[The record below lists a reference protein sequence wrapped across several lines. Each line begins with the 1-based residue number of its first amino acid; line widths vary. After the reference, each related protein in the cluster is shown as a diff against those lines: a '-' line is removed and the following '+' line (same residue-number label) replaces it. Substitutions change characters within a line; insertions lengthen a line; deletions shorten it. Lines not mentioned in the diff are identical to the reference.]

1 MSAVTVAVDPGPE
14 RPAGADPDR
23 GVDLA
28 PVPGSDRLST
38 TAVAQAVVTAALDAV
53 DTDVASRAAA
63 VREWRRD
70 YLAPYRDLVVEGARD
85 TAAAHSIARTGLA
98 ALHARSVFHR
108 GGDTVGLLDA
118 TATWTEPAFRS
129 VTIEGAAGRD
139 TGLSVPFH
147 SKRLF
152 GPEVR
157 RRVDAWVA
165 EGIVER
171 GFATSVHTLL
181 DHPEWLDLSDVT
193 VVVLGAGA
201 EMGPLRSLLRWGAHV
216 VAVDLPRPEVWARV
230 IATARSS
237 SGTLTVPVPL
247 GAQPADDAALASVA
261 GIDLIRQLPELHTW
275 VAGIEGPFTLGTYT
289 YADGA
294 THVRVALAADALAQ
308 ALHAER
314 SDVGLAFL
322 ATPTDVYAVPAGAVE
337 ESRRRWDARGLSGL
351 AQLPLRAVGRFAPNY
366 PDTVATDH
374 GPVGIADC
382 LVPQQGPSYALA
394 KRLQRWRATQ
404 SRGDGV
410 WASLNIAPATRT
422 RSVVKNRALAA
433 AYAGA
438 HRFGVEVFEPST
450 SNTLM
455 AALLVHDLRSSTS
468 PARPDADLAHPDD
481 AWAQQAAH
489 GGLWRSAYAP
499 RSVLGIAAALG
510 MVTRG

>member
-1 MSAVTVAVDPGPE
+1 VDAL
-14 RPAGADPDR
+14 PAPDR

-28 PVPGSDRLST
+28 SVAGADRVST
-38 TAVAQAVVTAALDAV
+38 TAVAQAVVTQALEGSDPAAAD
-53 DTDVASRAAA
+53 RAAA

-70 YLAPYRDLVVEGARD
+70 YLGPYRDLVVVGTRDAEAADAVAR
-85 TAAAHSIARTGLA
+85 AGLA
-98 ALHARSVFHR
+98 ELHAHATFHR
-108 GGDTVGLLDA
+108 GDAVPLLAA
-118 TATWTEPAFRS
+118 TSTWTEPAFGS

-139 TGLSVPFH
+139 VGLSVPFH
-147 SKRLF
+147 NKRLF

-157 RRVDAWVA
+157 RRLDTWVA
-165 EGIVER
+165 DGIVER

-216 VAVDLPRPEVWARV
+216 VAVDLPRPEIWSRV
-230 IATARSS
+230 IRMARSS
-237 SGTLTVPVPL
+237 SGRLTIPLPL
-247 GAQPADDAALASVA
+247 GAGPKDDDAIAAVA

-275 VAGIEGPFTLGTYT
+275 IARIEGPFTLGTYT

-294 THVRVALAADALAQ
+294 THVRVALAADALAH
-308 ALHAER
+308 ALLAER

-322 ATPTDVYAVPAGAVE
+322 ATPTDVYAAPGSAVE

-351 AQLPLRAVGRFAPNY
+351 AQLPLRAVGRFTPNY
-366 PDTVATDH
+366 AETITTER
-374 GPVGIADC
+374 GEIGIADC

-404 SRGDGV
+404 SRRDGV
-410 WASLNIAPATRT
+410 WTSLNIAPATRT

-455 AALLVHDLRSSTS
+455 AALLVHDLRSSS
-468 PARPDADLAHPDD
+468 SLARPDADLAHPDD
-481 AWAQQAAH
+481 AWSHQAAH

-499 RSVLGIAAALG
+499 RSVLGVAAALG

>member
-1 MSAVTVAVDPGPE
+1 MSSLADPG
-14 RPAGADPDR
+14 AGRTPGPDPQR
-23 GVDLA
+23 GVDLESA
-28 PVPGSDRLST
+28 PGTDRVST
-38 TAVAQAVVTAALDAV
+38 TAVAQAVVTAALAS
-53 DTDVASRAAA
+53 TDPVAAERAAT
-63 VREWRRD
+63 VREWRRN
-70 YLAPYRDLVVEGARD
+70 YLEPYRDLVVVGTRDADAADAVAR
-85 TAAAHSIARTGLA
+85 AGLA
-98 ALHARSVFHR
+98 ELHARSTFHR
-108 GGDTVGLLDA
+108 GDAVPLLAA
-118 TATWTEPAFRS
+118 TSTWTEPAFAS
-129 VTIEGAAGRD
+129 VTIEGVAGRD
-139 TGLSVPFH
+139 VGLSVPFH

-157 RRVDAWVA
+157 RRLDAWVA
-165 EGIVER
+165 EGVVER
-171 GFATSVHTLL
+171 GFATSIHTLL
-181 DHPEWLDLSDVT
+181 DHPDWLDLSDVT

-216 VAVDLPRPEVWARV
+216 VAVDLPRPEIWSRV
-230 IATARSS
+230 IRMARSS
-237 SGTLTVPVPL
+237 SGRLTIPVPL
-247 GAQPADDAALASVA
+247 GTAPDDDDAIAAVA

-275 VAGIEGPFTLGTYT
+275 LAQLDGPYTLGTYT

-294 THVRVALAADALAQ
+294 IHVRVALAADALAQ
-308 ALHAER
+308 ALLAER
-314 SDVGLAFL
+314 SDVGLAYL
-322 ATPTDVYAVPAGAVE
+322 ATPTDVYAAPSSAVE

-366 PDTVATDH
+366 PDTVLTDR
-374 GPVGIADC
+374 GEVGIADC

-404 SRGDGV
+404 SRRDGV
-410 WASLNIAPATRT
+410 WTSLNIAPATRT

-455 AALLVHDLRSSTS
+455 AALLVHDLRSSS
-468 PARPDADLAHPDD
+468 SLARPDADLAHPDD
-481 AWAQQAAH
+481 AWSHQAAH

>member
-1 MSAVTVAVDPGPE
+1 MRTVTVTADPGPE
-14 RPAGADPDR
+14 RPTGPDPHR

-28 PVPGSDRLST
+28 SVTGSGPVST
-38 TAVAQAVVTAALDAV
+38 TAVAQAVVTTALEAADP
-53 DTDVASRAAA
+53 VAAARAAS
-63 VREWRRD
+63 VREWRRE
-70 YLAPYRDLVVEGARD
+70 YLAPYRDLVVVGTRDADAADAVARV
-85 TAAAHSIARTGLA
+85 GLA
-98 ALHARSVFHR
+98 ELHARSTFHR
-108 GGDTVGLLDA
+108 GDAVPLLSA
-118 TATWTEPAFRS
+118 TSTWTDPAFDS

-139 TGLSVPFH
+139 VGLSLPFH
-147 SKRLF
+147 NRRLF

-157 RRVDAWVA
+157 RRLDAWVA
-165 EGIVER
+165 AGVVER

-216 VAVDLPRPEVWARV
+216 VAVDLPRPEIWSRV
-230 IATARSS
+230 IRTARSS
-237 SGTLTVPVPL
+237 SGRLTVPVPV
-247 GAQPADDAALASVA
+247 GTNAQDDDALAAVA

-275 VAGIEGPFTLGTYT
+275 VAQLEGPFTLGTYT

-308 ALHAER
+308 GLLAER
-314 SDVGLAFL
+314 HDVGLAFL

-366 PDTVATDH
+366 PETVETDR
-374 GPVGIADC
+374 GPIGIADC
-382 LVPQQGPSYALA
+382 LVLQQGPSYALA

-404 SRGDGV
+404 SRRDGV

-455 AALLVHDLRSSTS
+455 AALLVHDLRSTS
-468 PARPDADLAHPDD
+468 SLARPDADLAHPDD
-481 AWAQQAAH
+481 AWSHQAAH

-510 MVTRG
+510 IVTRG

>member
-1 MSAVTVAVDPGPE
+1 MSAVTLTADHGPE
-14 RPAGADPDR
+14 PVGPDPVR

-28 PVPGSDRLST
+28 PVTGTGKVST
-38 TAVAQAVVTAALDAV
+38 TEVAQAVVTAALDAV
-53 DTDVASRAAA
+53 DTVAADRASS
-63 VREWRRD
+63 VREWRKD
-70 YLAPYRDLVVEGARD
+70 YLAPYRDLVVVATPDAGSAD
-85 TAAAHSIARTGLA
+85 AVARTGLA
-98 ALHARSVFHR
+98 ELHARSVFHR
-108 GGDTVGLLDA
+108 GDTVPLLDA
-118 TATWTEPAFRS
+118 TSTWREPAFDS
-129 VTIEGAAGRD
+129 YTIRGAAGRD
-139 TGLSVPFH
+139 TGLSVPFRG
-147 SKRLF
+147 KRLF

-157 RRVDAWVA
+157 RRLDAWVA

-171 GFATSVHTLL
+171 GFATSIHSLL
-181 DHPEWLDLSDVT
+181 DHPDWLDLSDVT

-201 EMGPLRSLLRWGAHV
+201 QMGPLRSLLRWGAHV
-216 VAVDLPRPEVWARV
+216 VAVDLPRPDVWARV

-237 SGTLTVPVPL
+237 SGTLTVPVPV
-247 GAQPADDAALASVA
+247 GSAPADDDAVAAVA
-261 GIDLIRQLPELHTW
+261 GVDLIRQLPELRTW
-275 VAGIEGPFTLGTYT
+275 IARVEGPFTLGTYT

-308 ALHAER
+308 ALLAER

-322 ATPTDVYAVPAGAVE
+322 ATPTDVYAVPASAVE

-351 AQLPLRAVGRFAPNY
+351 AQLPLRAAGRFAPNY
-366 PDTVATDH
+366 PATVPTGR
-374 GPVGIADC
+374 GPIGIADC

-404 SRGDGV
+404 SRRDGV
-410 WASLNIAPATRT
+410 WTSLNIAPATRT

-455 AALLVHDLRSSTS
+455 AALLVHDLRSPASL
-468 PARPDADLAHPDD
+468 ARPDADIAHPDD
-481 AWAQQAAH
+481 AWAAQAAH

-510 MVTRG
+510 VVTRG